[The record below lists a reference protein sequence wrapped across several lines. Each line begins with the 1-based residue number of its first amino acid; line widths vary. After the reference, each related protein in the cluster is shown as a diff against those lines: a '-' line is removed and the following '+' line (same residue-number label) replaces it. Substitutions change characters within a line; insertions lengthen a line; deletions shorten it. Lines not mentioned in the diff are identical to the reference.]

1 MKSLELPS
9 GSILIA
15 PDQIP
20 DSVYILK
27 RGILGIFDKLERL
40 MAFIYKE
47 ESFGLESIFEMKSF
61 MHVKSLTQ
69 VEIDMYEPQEFLSN
83 LNSSKKE
90 AIFKVLSSRIWYIK
104 RRYPL
109 KADERIRDI
118 IKELKDNGMSSGEIS
133 AIALNLSVSDALA
146 FERIKGEYGI

>member
-1 MKSLELPS
+1 MKFLELPS

-15 PDQIP
+15 PDQTP

-27 RGILGIFDKLERL
+27 RGFLGIFDKLERL

-69 VEIDMYEPQEFLSN
+69 VEIDMYEPQEFLDS
-83 LNSSKKE
+83 LNPSKKE
-90 AIFKVLSSRIWYIK
+90 ALFKTLSNRIWYVK

-118 IKELKDNGMSSGEIS
+118 IKELKDNGISSGEIS

>member
-15 PDQIP
+15 PDQVP

-27 RGILGIFDKLERL
+27 KGLLGIFDKLERL
-40 MAFIYKE
+40 MAFVYKE

-61 MHVKSLTQ
+61 MNIKSLTQ
-69 VEIDMYEPQEFLSN
+69 VEIDMYEPKEFLDS
-83 LNSSKKE
+83 LNSVKRE
-90 AIFKVLSSRIWYIK
+90 MLLKVISNRIWYVK

-118 IKELKDNGMSSGEIS
+118 IKELKDNGISPGEIS
-133 AIALNLSVSDALA
+133 SIALNLSVSDALA

>member
-15 PDQIP
+15 PDQVP

-27 RGILGIFDKLERL
+27 KGLLGIFDKLERL
-40 MAFIYKE
+40 MAFVYKE

-61 MHVKSLTQ
+61 MNIKSLTQ
-69 VEIDMYEPQEFLSN
+69 VEIDMYEPKEFLDS
-83 LNSSKKE
+83 LNSTKKE
-90 AIFKVLSSRIWYIK
+90 ILLKVISNRIWYVK

-118 IKELKDNGMSSGEIS
+118 IKELKDNGISPGEIS
-133 AIALNLSVSDALA
+133 SITLNLSVSDALA